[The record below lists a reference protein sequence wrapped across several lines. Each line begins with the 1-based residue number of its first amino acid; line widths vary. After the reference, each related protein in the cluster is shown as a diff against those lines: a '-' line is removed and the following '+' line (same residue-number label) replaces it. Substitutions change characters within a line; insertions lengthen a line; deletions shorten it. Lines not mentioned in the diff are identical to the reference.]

1 MKKYV
6 YLVVC
11 ALAATMISCGG
22 GNEFKVEG
30 NIAEAGDST
39 VMVLESAGNGNWYFV
54 DSVKVNAK
62 GDFAV
67 KAPAPIT
74 PGIYRLRLGS
84 ESVYFPIDSI
94 DRITLTSS
102 RGKFATE
109 YTLAGSDAAVEVM
122 NIDKKAMQMAK
133 SGDQAAIEAWKKQLA
148 NQILTNPSGIVAYY
162 VINKY
167 IGDEPLFDAL
177 NDNDLKIIGAV
188 ANAYNT
194 FRPNDPRT
202 SYLVKVLLD
211 GQRRRRDAQG
221 TLPSRQI
228 MAEEIPII
236 DIDLQDNHGK
246 QCKLSEVTKQGK
258 VVVLNFTMYQ
268 ADFSPMFNKTLAD
281 VYHKY
286 SSQGLE
292 IYQVSVDPD
301 EFQWRQS
308 AANLPWIT
316 VYDPMSIQSRN
327 LTAYNVIGVPTS
339 FVISREGE
347 VVERVEDAT
356 KLASAVAKHILK
368 RAPKGFF

>member
-1 MKKYV
+1 MKKYLF
-6 YLVVC
+6 LVVS

-22 GNEFKVEG
+22 SNEFKVDG
-30 NIAEAGDST
+30 NIEGAGDST
-39 VMVLESAGNGNWYFV
+39 VMVLESAGSGNWYFV
-54 DSVKVNAK
+54 DSVKVK
-62 GDFAV
+62 SSGDFAV
-67 KAPAPIT
+67 SAPAPVT

-94 DRITLTSS
+94 DHITLTSN
-102 RGKFATE
+102 RAKFATD

-122 NIDKKAMQMAK
+122 NIDHKAMQMAK
-133 SGDQAAIEAWKKQLA
+133 SADRAALEAWKKQLA
-148 NQILTNPSGIVAYY
+148 NQVLANPSGIVAYY

-167 IGDEPLFDAL
+167 IGDEPLFDPL
-177 NDNDLKIIGAV
+177 NDTDLKIIGAV

-211 GQRRRRDAQG
+211 GQRRRREAQG
-221 TLPSRQI
+221 NLPSHQI
-228 MAEEIPII
+228 VAEEIPII

-246 QCKLSEVTKQGK
+246 QCRLSDVTKQGK
-258 VVVLNFTMYQ
+258 VVILNFTMYQ
-268 ADFSPMFNKTLAD
+268 ADFSPMFNKALAD

-286 SSQGLE
+286 SAQGLE
-292 IYQVSVDPD
+292 VYQVSVDPD

-327 LTAYNVIGVPTS
+327 LTSYNVMGVPTS
-339 FVISREGE
+339 FVISRSGE
-347 VVERVEDAT
+347 VVERVEDASQ
-356 KLASAVAKHILK
+356 LASAVAKHI
-368 RAPKGFF
+368 

>member
-30 NIAEAGDST
+30 NIEGAGDSIT
-39 VMVLESAGNGNWYFV
+39 MVLESAGSGNWYFV
-54 DSVKVNAK
+54 DSVKVKNG
-62 GDFAV
+62 GDFKV
-67 KAPAPIT
+67 KCAAPGA
-74 PGIYRLRLGS
+74 PGIYRLRIDNQAI
-84 ESVYFPIDSI
+84 YFPIDSI
-94 DRITLTSS
+94 DKLVINAKLNS
-102 RGKFATE
+102 FATD
-109 YTLAGSDAAVEVM
+109 YTLSGTDNAVEVM
-122 NIDKKAMQMAK
+122 NIDKKARELAAN
-133 SGDQAAIEAWKKQLA
+133 GNTEAIEAWKKQLA
-148 NQILTNPSGIVAYY
+148 SQILANPSGIVAYY

-167 IGDEPLFDAL
+167 IGDQPLYDPL
-177 NDNDLKIIGAV
+177 NDNDLKMIGAV

-202 SYLVKVLLD
+202 EYLVNVLLT
-211 GQRRRRDAQG
+211 GQRRRLEARG
-221 TLPSRQI
+221 TGTRQI
-228 MAEEIPII
+228 VAQEIQII

-246 QCKLSEVTKQGK
+246 QCKLSDVTKQGK

-268 ADFSPMFNKTLAD
+268 ADFSPMFNKALAD

-292 IYQVSVDPD
+292 IYQVSLDPE

-308 AANLPWIT
+308 AKNLPWIT

-327 LTAYNVIGVPTS
+327 VASYNVTGVPTT
-339 FVISREGE
+339 FIINRTGE
-347 VVERVEDAT
+347 VAERIDDVT
-356 KLASAVAKHILK
+356 KLMSAVAKYI
-368 RAPKGFF
+368 